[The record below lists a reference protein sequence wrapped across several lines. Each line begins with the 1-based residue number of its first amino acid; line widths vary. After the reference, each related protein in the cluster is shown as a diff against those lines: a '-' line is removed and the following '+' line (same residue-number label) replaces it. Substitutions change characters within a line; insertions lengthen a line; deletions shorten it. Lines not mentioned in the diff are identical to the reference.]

1 MQVYSQER
9 VLVLDNW
16 RKLQGFE
23 TKGFSKMSGSMD
35 KGQKDEFALLNERM
49 LKGGD
54 TLIPFDSI
62 VNTTLASFAAI
73 ESLKEGRWIELQ

>member
-1 MQVYSQER
+1 MYSQER

-16 RKLQGFE
+16 RKLQGFGV
-23 TKGFSKMSGSMD
+23 KGFSKMSGAMD
-35 KGQKDEFALLNERM
+35 KGHGTEFALLNERM

-54 TLIPFDSI
+54 PLISFDSI

-73 ESLKEGRWIELQ
+73 ESLKEGKWIAL